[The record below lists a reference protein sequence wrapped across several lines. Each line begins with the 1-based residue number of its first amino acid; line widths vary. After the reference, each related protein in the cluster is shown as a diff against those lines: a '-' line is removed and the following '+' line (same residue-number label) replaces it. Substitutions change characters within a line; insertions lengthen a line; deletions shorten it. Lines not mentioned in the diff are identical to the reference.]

1 MAETNASEYERGQRA
16 AANWWRIS
24 KTTRE
29 VATQRHD
36 QMKDA
41 AQEALA
47 ANDNDR
53 YSYLIGM
60 VDHFAGELS

>member
-1 MAETNASEYERGQRA
+1 
-16 AANWWRIS
+16 
-24 KTTRE
+24 
-29 VATQRHD
+29 
-36 QMKDA
+36 MKDA